1 MTHCLQKGENISLA
15 TQDQPLSDVV
25 IVTEWQTNTIIP
37 PPDIDVSAFLLTE
50 HNKVKA
56 DSDFIFYNQPRSS
69 DNAVLF
75 KDRRFKVSLKQ
86 LSPDIS
92 HVAFVLS
99 IHEAQH
105 RKHNFSLVN
114 KINIRVFNFAT
125 KQEIVRYQLTDA
137 NSETAIIL
145 ATLYRHQNAWKF
157 RAMGQGYE
165 KGLAVLA
172 HNFGVDIESE
182 PTQLNAITPAPASN
196 VPPPDKNNIIVD
208 WLKHKFIADTK
219 VTDTQQ
225 KNFNIH
231 PHKNTKT
238 KIPLEKNKSLK
249 PKSRPAPVNAPL
261 ADTVNIHDTDALT
274 LKEQYEPITHW
285 FKRKYITVEVN
296 AEAMDTTGF
305 FDEIAVALGDNYA
318 VLKTV
323 SNKIKHRQLNNK
335 AKAYIELANYD
346 DKDSEII
353 KKFCKELYDYSF
365 VAKYFYNTQK
375 KLITL
380 HLQSAPRIV
389 RFFNGEW
396 LEWYAFMK
404 IVNYCHSRQ
413 LDFSCTRNMRIDTIT
428 GRYEIDVFFLINDT
442 PLFIECKSGEYR
454 QFIDKYCKLR
464 KQLAIDKP
472 YFLFLVADMND
483 TKTKGLTAMFDI
495 TFINVYQLTDYLAKI
510 V

>member
-1 MTHCLQKGENISLA
+1 VTHYLQKGENISLA
-15 TQDQPLSDVV
+15 MLDHLLSEIV
-25 IVTEWQTNTIIP
+25 IVTEWKTNTITP
-37 PPDIDVSAFLLTE
+37 PLDIDVSAFLLTE
-50 HNKVKA
+50 HNKVTA

-75 KDRRFKVSLKQ
+75 KDRRFKVSLQQ
-86 LSPDIS
+86 LSPDINRI
-92 HVAFVLS
+92 AFVLS

-114 KINIRVFNFAT
+114 SINIKVFNFVT

-137 NSETAIIL
+137 NSEAAIIL

-157 RAMGQGYE
+157 RAIGQGYT

-172 HNFGVDIESE
+172 GNFGVAIESE
-182 PTQLNAITPAPASN
+182 PTPLATIKPASN
-196 VPPPDKNNIIVD
+196 
-208 WLKHKFIADTK
+208 
-219 VTDTQQ
+219 TQ
-225 KNFNIH
+225 KTIDIH
-231 PHKNTKT
+231 PHKNTKPHSSS
-238 KIPLEKNKSLK
+238 KKNKSLA
-249 PKSRPAPVNAPL
+249 PKESPEKAAL
-261 ADTVNIHDTDALT
+261 ANTINIHDTDTLT
-274 LKEQYEPITHW
+274 LKAQYEPITHW

-323 SNKIKHRQLNNK
+323 SHKIKHRQLNNK
-335 AKAYIELANYD
+335 DRAYIELSHYD
-346 DKDSEII
+346 NKDGEII

-365 VAKYFYNTQK
+365 VARYSYHAQK
-375 KLITL
+375 NLITL
-380 HLQSAPRIV
+380 QLQSATRIV
-389 RFFNGEW
+389 QFFNGEW

-404 IVNYCHSRQ
+404 IVDYCHSRQ
-413 LDFSCTRNMRIDTIT
+413 LDFSCTRNMRIDTIS

-483 TKTKGLTAMFDI
+483 IKTKGLTAMFDI